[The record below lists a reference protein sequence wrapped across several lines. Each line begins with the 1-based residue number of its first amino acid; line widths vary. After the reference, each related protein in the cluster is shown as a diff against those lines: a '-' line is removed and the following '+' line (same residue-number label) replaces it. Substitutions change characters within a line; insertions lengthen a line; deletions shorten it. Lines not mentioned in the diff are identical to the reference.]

1 MEASQALGSVT
12 KDGVGRLLLS
22 GSNNYAAPTN
32 VMGGVLEIARPSS
45 LSPNSTFTI
54 LGQGRLDLSSF
65 ARAGLS
71 SVSPLSGQGYTF
83 SSLRIQDQGSLS
95 VSSLAPLMVQGDF
108 AFESGTIAAFLDT
121 GADSQAPIQ
130 MGGQGSFIYGN
141 DTSGDAD
148 LDANLYMVVENSDNF
163 FGDSTWNVIAG
174 NVENTERLAEN
185 TFLLVPAEDVPA
197 SSAQMVEIN
206 GKSYRIAQFEGV
218 DQPLSEASLT
228 DVVLEEGSLKLL
240 IQPKS
245 ADDLNDDLG
254 GADALPG
261 CESNDALCD
270 VISDVEDEPDQASQD
285 EEQVANDIIEIILD
299 ELDDEVVNDDDQ
311 NMTIPLVFDYG
322 QLARLVGS
330 GLTPRNVDAPGRGLF
345 NYNNLLVDTVFERL
359 PIRQFRPVEV
369 AAAVEEQSV
378 IVEPAPETPAE
389 PIRGLWSKTSELDD
403 QQAQHYLDQQ
413 IAAGEQELVETTRV
427 EVDGVAYEENPSLT
441 AELADR
447 EGVRAW
453 FRGFGGDSGPTATTT
468 LANNYSAT
476 AGGSV
481 LGVDLSITPSFQVGV
496 FANYGDV
503 YVNQYSGDT
512 GGGGWSSDGWGGG
525 IRADWWTDNFYV
537 QGLFAVSGFEGS
549 QSRNIL
555 RITDDIGAETARG
568 DRSATSFATALRLG
582 APFQA
587 GAVLLEPQL
596 TAAWTRNQENGF
608 TESGAGNM
616 NLRYGDRTT
625 NFLQT
630 ELGLKLSLPINS
642 GDTGQWV
649 PNLRVAWLGD
659 WDQNNE
665 DQNIGYSFTDQT
677 VGVASE
683 EANDNGVLI
692 EAGLDYTMAR
702 INSGSWK
709 LFVRGG
715 AEVWG
720 GVRGTDWRAS
730 GGVTWQF

>member
-1 MEASQALGSVT
+1 M
-12 KDGVGRLLLS
+12 
-22 GSNNYAAPTN
+22 
-32 VMGGVLEIARPSS
+32 
-45 LSPNSTFTI
+45 
-54 LGQGRLDLSSF
+54 
-65 ARAGLS
+65 
-71 SVSPLSGQGYTF
+71 
-83 SSLRIQDQGSLS
+83 
-95 VSSLAPLMVQGDF
+95 
-108 AFESGTIAAFLDT
+108 
-121 GADSQAPIQ
+121 
-130 MGGQGSFIYGN
+130 
-141 DTSGDAD
+141 
-148 LDANLYMVVENSDNF
+148 
-163 FGDSTWNVIAG
+163 
-174 NVENTERLAEN
+174 
-185 TFLLVPAEDVPA
+185 
-197 SSAQMVEIN
+197 
-206 GKSYRIAQFEGV
+206 
-218 DQPLSEASLT
+218 
-228 DVVLEEGSLKLL
+228 
-240 IQPKS
+240 
-245 ADDLNDDLG
+245 
-254 GADALPG
+254 
-261 CESNDALCD
+261 
-270 VISDVEDEPDQASQD
+270 
-285 EEQVANDIIEIILD
+285 
-299 ELDDEVVNDDDQ
+299 
-311 NMTIPLVFDYG
+311 
-322 QLARLVGS
+322 
-330 GLTPRNVDAPGRGLF
+330 
-345 NYNNLLVDTVFERL
+345 
-359 PIRQFRPVEV
+359 
-369 AAAVEEQSV
+369 
-378 IVEPAPETPAE
+378 
-389 PIRGLWSKTSELDD
+389 
-403 QQAQHYLDQQ
+403 
-413 IAAGEQELVETTRV
+413 
-427 EVDGVAYEENPSLT
+427 
-441 AELADR
+441 
-447 EGVRAW
+447 
-453 FRGFGGDSGPTATTT
+453 
-468 LANNYSAT
+468 
-476 AGGSV
+476 